1 MYNIYKNNVKIDLR
15 INSWFIIKNMIIT
28 YKLSNIKRN
37 ILNVNLINLN
47 FKKAKLNKLLVI
59 ID

>member
-1 MYNIYKNNVKIDLR
+1 
-15 INSWFIIKNMIIT
+15 MIIT

>member
-47 FKKAKLNKLLVI
+47 FKKAKLNKFLVI